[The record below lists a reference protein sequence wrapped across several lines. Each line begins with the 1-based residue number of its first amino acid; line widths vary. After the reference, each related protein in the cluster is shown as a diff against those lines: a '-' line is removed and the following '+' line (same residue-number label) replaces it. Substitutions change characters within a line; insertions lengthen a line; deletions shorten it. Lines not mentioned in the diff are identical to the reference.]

1 VNFVIWVCVEHLYQ
15 RRCDLTVIFGC
26 LGMLGG
32 GLVPEEVGL
41 TSFLGL
47 EKGSYFCLT
56 QRFGRIK
63 SYIW

>member
-41 TSFLGL
+41 TGFLGRVRWKK
-47 EKGSYFCLT
+47 EVIFV
-56 QRFGRIK
+56 
-63 SYIW
+63 